1 MAEVAKAAS
10 MTART
15 VLACIVVVAER
26 ARGGLYVKA
35 KKAAQKSC
43 VNGWR

>member
-10 MTART
+10 MAART

-35 KKAAQKSC
+35 GKADQTSW